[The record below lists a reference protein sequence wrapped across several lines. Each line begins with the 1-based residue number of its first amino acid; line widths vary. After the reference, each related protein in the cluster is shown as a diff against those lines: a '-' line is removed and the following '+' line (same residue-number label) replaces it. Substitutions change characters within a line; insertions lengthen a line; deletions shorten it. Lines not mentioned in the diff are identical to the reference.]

1 VTRDPTLSGVDELL
15 PIGRFA
21 RLAGLTIG
29 ALRHY
34 DEIGLLRPAQVDAAT
49 GYRSYS
55 IDQLPAAR
63 AVQRLRALHLSLE
76 DVRVVLNDQ
85 GTATLREHA
94 KRVEARIWR
103 LQRIQHRLR
112 HYIERKDELMAEPT
126 AVDVDHR
133 QLGVDLF
140 NHTWA
145 LLEREGRTRD
155 DDDEMVYAAHA
166 SAYHWLHAE
175 GAGPHNRARSEWQ
188 IARVYAVLG
197 RGEPAVHHA
206 QRCLDHCLENGI
218 GDWDL
223 AFAYEALA
231 RAQKVAGNEPEFRRN
246 LELARETGARISDP
260 EDRELLEKDV
270 AELAA

>member
-1 VTRDPTLSGVDELL
+1 MDELL
-15 PIGRFA
+15 SIGRFA
-21 RLAGLTIG
+21 RLAGLSIG

-34 DEIGLLRPAQVDAAT
+34 DEIDLLRPAYVDTDT

-55 IDQLPAAR
+55 GDQIPLAR
-63 AVQRLRALHLSLE
+63 AIQRLRALDLSLE
-76 DVRVVLNDQ
+76 DIRDVLNDD
-85 GTATLREHA
+85 GVSTLEQHA

-103 LQRIQHRLR
+103 LQRIQHRLK
-112 HYIERKDELMAEPT
+112 HYIERKDALMAEPET
-126 AVDVDHR
+126 IEVDHR

-140 NHTWA
+140 NYTWT
-145 LLEREGRTRD
+145 LLEKENRTRD
-155 DDDEMVYAAHA
+155 EDDEMVYTTHA

-175 GAGPHNRARSEWQ
+175 GAGPENRARGEWQ
-188 IARVYAVLG
+188 ISRVYAVLG

-231 RAQKVAGNEPEFRRN
+231 RAHKVAGNEDEFRSN
-246 LELARETGARISDP
+246 LRLARDAGAEIADP

>member
-1 VTRDPTLSGVDELL
+1 MDELL
-15 PIGRFA
+15 SIGRFA
-21 RLAGLTIG
+21 RLSGLSIG

-34 DEIGLLRPAQVDAAT
+34 DEIDLLRPAHVDADT
-49 GYRSYS
+49 GYRSYGR
-55 IDQLPAAR
+55 DQLPR
-63 AVQRLRALHLSLE
+63 AHAIQRLRALDLSLE
-76 DVRVVLNDQ
+76 DIRDALGEDGVD
-85 GTATLREHA
+85 TLEEHA

-103 LQRIQHRLR
+103 LQRIQYRLK
-112 HYIERKDELMAEPT
+112 HYIERKDDLMAEPVT
-126 AVDVDHR
+126 TDVDHR
-133 QLGVDLF
+133 RLGVDLF
-140 NHTWA
+140 NYTWTF
-145 LLEREGRTRD
+145 LEKENRTRD
-155 DDDEMVYAAHA
+155 EDDEMLHATHA

-175 GAGPHNRARSEWQ
+175 GARPENRARGEWQ

-197 RGEPAVHHA
+197 RGEPAIHHA

-231 RAQKVAGNEPEFRRN
+231 RAHKVAGNDAEFSSN
-246 LELARETGARISDP
+246 LELARAAGAKIADA